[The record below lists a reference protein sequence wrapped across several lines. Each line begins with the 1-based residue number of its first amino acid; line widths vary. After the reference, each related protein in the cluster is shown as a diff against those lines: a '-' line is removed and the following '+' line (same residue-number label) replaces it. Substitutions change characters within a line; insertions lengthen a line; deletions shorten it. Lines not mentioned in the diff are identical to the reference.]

1 MVKHFQARRGWF
13 GRTEAVRAIDGVD
26 LAIEA
31 GECLALVGESGC
43 GKSTLG
49 RLLLRLIEPTRGQVF
64 FDGLDLGTLDGESLR
79 RSRRQFQMVFQDPF
93 GSLNPRLKVGS
104 MLAEP
109 MRVHGLAEGDA
120 ARLRVEGLLESVGL
134 PEDAAERYPHEFS
147 GGQRQRIAIARALAT
162 SPRFVVADE
171 PVSALDVSVRAQV
184 TNLLARLQTELGLT
198 LLFVAHDLAVVEQLA
213 HRVAVMYL
221 GRIVELAPAGSLF
234 ARPLHPYTR
243 VLLAAV
249 PVPEPGRK
257 PQRRMVASGEP
268 PSPTRPPPGCPFHP
282 RCARAE
288 ELCRRERPELRDHA
302 PGQRVA
308 CHFPESAV

>member
-1 MVKHFQARRGWF
+1 MSALVEARGLVKHFQARRGWF

-221 GRIVELAPAGSLF
+221 GRIVELAPA
-234 ARPLHPYTR
+234 
-243 VLLAAV
+243 
-249 PVPEPGRK
+249 
-257 PQRRMVASGEP
+257 
-268 PSPTRPPPGCPFHP
+268 
-282 RCARAE
+282 
-288 ELCRRERPELRDHA
+288 
-302 PGQRVA
+302 
-308 CHFPESAV
+308 